1 MIHSVDLLY
10 AISGFC
16 VSLLVG
22 MTGVGGGSLMTPLL
36 ILLFGIH
43 PATAVGTDLLYA
55 AATKSGG
62 TLVHGLN
69 RNIDWR
75 VVGRL
80 AVGSVPATAVTLIAM
95 WSFGIYSGAA
105 QGLITTVLSGALVAT
120 AAVLILRKRILA
132 FFAAHV
138 GELSLR
144 RTAGLTVL
152 LGAVLG
158 LLVSIS
164 SVGAGALGVT
174 AIILLY
180 PRLPSA
186 HRRLRHRPCRAADP
200 RRRHRPLD
208 ARLDRLASARLIAR
222 RLATGHRHRQLC
234 VVARARRGLAFHIG
248 DDPALRRRQARAI
261 ERRAK

>member
-22 MTGVGGGSLMTPLL
+22 MTGVGCGSLMTPLL

-80 AVGSVPATAVTLIAM
+80 TAGSVPATAVTLIAL
-95 WSFGIYSGAA
+95 SGFGIYSGAA
-105 QGLITTVLSGALVAT
+105 QGLITTMLSGALAQ
-120 AAVLILRKRILA
+120 
-132 FFAAHV
+132 
-138 GELSLR
+138 
-144 RTAGLTVL
+144 
-152 LGAVLG
+152 
-158 LLVSIS
+158 
-164 SVGAGALGVT
+164 
-174 AIILLY
+174 
-180 PRLPSA
+180 
-186 HRRLRHRPCRAADP
+186 RLRC
-200 RRRHRPLD
+200 
-208 ARLDRLASARLIAR
+208 
-222 RLATGHRHRQLC
+222 
-234 VVARARRGLAFHIG
+234 
-248 DDPALRRRQARAI
+248 
-261 ERRAK
+261 